1 MVSGVLQVSGINS
14 ALAELRCATGGLQ
27 TVLLALAWQKPLY
40 LQRLAGLTNEICRR
54 FCLLRDAHGVCE
66 GVGSDGKI
74 SLIRLADS
82 VRFSALLACARGFE
96 RQDRHRGGR
105 EEVKR

>member
-74 SLIRLADS
+74 SLICLADS
-82 VRFSALLACARGFE
+82 LCAFLHFWPVREDLSAKTATVEGA
-96 RQDRHRGGR
+96 
-105 EEVKR
+105 KK